1 MTAVFV
7 KINVETHYLWRAVD
21 HEGEVLEVFANRR
34 RDHKAA
40 IKFLKRA
47 VKLHGRSKAIVNDRL
62 RSYRAAMNMIGTLC
76 LKSAAVGSTITSIK
90 TVTLAGLAG
99 PGETLVSRTVKGL
112 VAGSGTTFKDFG
124 THKLKGVPD
133 DWQLFRAVG

>member
-34 RDHKAA
+34 QDHKAA
-40 IKFLKRA
+40 IKFLRRA

-62 RSYRAAMNMIGTLC
+62 RSYRAAMNMIGT
-76 LKSAAVGSTITSIK
+76 AVSQECGRGFNNHFNQDRD
-90 TVTLAGLAG
+90 L
-99 PGETLVSRTVKGL
+99 SRTGR
-112 VAGSGTTFKDFG
+112 SG
-124 THKLKGVPD
+124 
-133 DWQLFRAVG
+133 